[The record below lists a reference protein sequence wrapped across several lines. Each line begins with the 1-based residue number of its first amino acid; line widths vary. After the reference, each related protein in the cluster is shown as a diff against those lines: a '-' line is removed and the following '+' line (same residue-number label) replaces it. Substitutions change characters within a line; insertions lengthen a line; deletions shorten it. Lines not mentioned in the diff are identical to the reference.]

1 MGIKKRRVKNVAQN
15 FMRKKLSTIATF
27 SMDPYRNLVLFNTH
41 IEFLQTMKR
50 ESHEIDQ
57 RNENCL
63 L

>member
-1 MGIKKRRVKNVAQN
+1 
-15 FMRKKLSTIATF
+15 MRKKLSTIATF
-27 SMDPYRNLVLFNTH
+27 SMDPPNLALINTH

-50 ESHEIDQ
+50 ESHEIYQ